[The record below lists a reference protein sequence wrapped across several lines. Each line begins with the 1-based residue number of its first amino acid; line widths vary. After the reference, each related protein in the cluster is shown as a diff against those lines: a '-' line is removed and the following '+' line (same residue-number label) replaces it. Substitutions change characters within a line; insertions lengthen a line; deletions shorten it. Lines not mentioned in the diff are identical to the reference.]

1 MTWLPPRQRD
11 AALEAAH
18 QEAGQTLST
27 QRGLP
32 CRKLISELAVH
43 ATLASS
49 PEGVHTKQRAR
60 RTCACL
66 PEVIMLF
73 PDAATLAF
81 LALVYFLVFRPRLLT
96 KAPS

>member
-1 MTWLPPRQRD
+1 
-11 AALEAAH
+11 
-18 QEAGQTLST
+18 
-27 QRGLP
+27 
-32 CRKLISELAVH
+32 VH

-81 LALVYFLVFRPRLLT
+81 LALVYFLVFRPRSLMKPLHRGNRILWRAT
-96 KAPS
+96 DK